1 MAKKK
6 KKAQKRSASKASIQT
21 KQEIAE
27 EILALSSIFSEEFC
41 LHDDAIGFRLS
52 VVPHPGSSK
61 DNYTFVDLHIRCT
74 LAWSQCDTRVLL

>member
-27 EILALSSIFSEEFC
+27 EILALSTIFSEEFC